1 MSIICPD
8 YCNKFKCIADKCQ
21 HSCCVGWEID
31 IDPAS
36 LERYTNES
44 GALGDRLRAN
54 IDKTADGASF
64 RLTADERCPFLDSH
78 NLCELI
84 TAKGEGYICNICT
97 EHPRFYN
104 EYETH
109 TEMGLGM
116 CCEEAARIILSS
128 DFNFDCS
135 AFPERQKIFD
145 LLKDS
150 SMIFAEKIHTLEDGN
165 EIEINCD
172 SSYWA
177 DVLSQME
184 MLDPQWKE
192 YISLLNGQNQVIL
205 AENDE
210 FQAEFERIALYLT
223 YRWYNAMECVNDNC
237 LCEYYPDEVM
247 GFITASLYIISTLF
261 MAGEQSRQRLCE
273 ICRLFSSEI
282 EYSDRNPIDLLE
294 AVFE

>member
-1 MSIICPD
+1 MRIICPD
-8 YCNKFKCIADKCQ
+8 YCSRFKCIADKCQ

-44 GALGDRLRAN
+44 GVLGDRLRAN

-64 RLTADERCPFLDSH
+64 RLTDSERCPFLDSR

-84 TAKGEGYICNICT
+84 TAKGEEYICNICT

-109 TEMGLGM
+109 IEMGLGM
-116 CCEEAARIILSS
+116 CCEEAARIILSN
-128 DFNFDCS
+128 DFNIDCS
-135 AFPERQKIFD
+135 AFPERQKIFN
-145 LLKDS
+145 LLKDN
-150 SMIFAEKIHTLEDGN
+150 SMTFAEKIHAVEAEN

-172 SSYWA
+172 SSWWA
-177 DVLSQME
+177 DVLSRME
-184 MLDPQWKE
+184 ILDPQWEE
-192 YISLLNGQNQVIL
+192 YISLLKGQNQLIL
-205 AENDE
+205 AENGE

-247 GFITASLYIISTLF
+247 GFIVVSIYVISTLF
-261 MAGEQSRQRLCE
+261 MAGEQSFQRLCE

-282 EYSDRNPIDLLE
+282 EYSDQNPVDLLE